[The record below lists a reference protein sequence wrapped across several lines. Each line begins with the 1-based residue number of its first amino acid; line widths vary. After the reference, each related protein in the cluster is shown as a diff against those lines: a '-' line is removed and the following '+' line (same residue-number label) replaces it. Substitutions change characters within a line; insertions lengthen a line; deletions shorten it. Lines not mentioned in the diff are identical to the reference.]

1 MPRAKTTEVIEHR
14 ITFGDLERKELK
26 EHLDLMDKD
35 RKFNLYAKTAVGT
48 GAVVAAAGIG
58 FLGYIALQGIF
69 GFVDRVS
76 EPVKNAIYGKET
88 YPTKNVPANPNDYV
102 NRDPDTGERI
112 NPVHEVPVMG
122 GLVGLGIQLG
132 EAVPVGTWVSTGLDN
147 LFGFSYGGS

>member
-26 EHLDLMDKD
+26 ETLDLIDRD
-35 RKFNLYAKTAVGT
+35 RKFNIYAKTAVGT

-58 FLGYIALQGIF
+58 YLGYIALQGIY
-69 GFVDRVS
+69 GFVDVVS

-88 YPTKNVPANPNDYV
+88 YPTQNVPSNPQDYV

-112 NPVHEVPVMG
+112 NPVHEVPIMG
-122 GLVGLGIQLG
+122 GLVGLGIQIG
-132 EAVPVGTWVSTGLDN
+132 EAIPVGSFISDI
-147 LFGFSYGGS
+147 FG

>member
-26 EHLDLMDKD
+26 ETLDLIDRD
-35 RKFNLYAKTAVGT
+35 RKFNIYAKTAIGT
-48 GAVVAAAGIG
+48 GAVVTAAGIG
-58 FLGYIALQGIF
+58 YLGYIALQGIF

-88 YPTKNVPANPNDYV
+88 YPTKNVPSNPQDYV

-122 GLVGLGIQLG
+122 GLVGLGIQIG
-132 EAVPVGTWVSTGLDN
+132 EAFPVG
-147 LFGFSYGGS
+147 SYAAQGWNQITSIFE

>member
-26 EHLDLMDKD
+26 ETLDLIDRD
-35 RKFNLYAKTAVGT
+35 RKFNIYAKTAVGT

-58 FLGYIALQGIF
+58 YLGYIALQGIY
-69 GFVDRVS
+69 GFVDVVS

-88 YPTKNVPANPNDYV
+88 YPTQNVPSNPQDYV

-112 NPVHEVPVMG
+112 NPVHEVPIMG
-122 GLVGLGIQLG
+122 GLVGLGIQIG
-132 EAVPVGTWVSTGLDN
+132 EAIPVGSFISDI
-147 LFGFSYGGS
+147 FS

>member
-26 EHLDLMDKD
+26 ETLDLMDKD
-35 RKFNLYAKTAVGT
+35 RKFNIYAKAAVGT

-58 FLGYIALQGIF
+58 YLGYIALQGIY
-69 GFVDRVS
+69 GFVDVVS

-88 YPTKNVPANPNDYV
+88 YPTKNVPSNPQDYV

-112 NPVHEVPVMG
+112 NPVHEVPIMG
-122 GLVGLGIQLG
+122 GLVGLGIQMG
-132 EAVPVGTWVSTGLDN
+132 EAIPVGSFISDI
-147 LFGFSYGGS
+147 FS

>member
-26 EHLDLMDKD
+26 ETLDLIDKD

-48 GAVVAAAGIG
+48 GAVVAAASIG
-58 FLGYIALQGIF
+58 YLGYIALQGIF

-88 YPTKNVPANPNDYV
+88 YPTQNVPANPQDYV

-112 NPVHEVPVMG
+112 NPVHEVPFMG
-122 GLVGLGIQLG
+122 GLVGLGIQIG
-132 EAVPVGTWVSTGLDN
+132 EAIPVGSFISDI
-147 LFGFSYGGS
+147 FD

>member
-1 MPRAKTTEVIEHR
+1 MPRAKITECIEHR

-26 EHLDLMDKD
+26 EHLDLLDKD

-48 GAVVAAAGIG
+48 GAVLAGAWVG
-58 FLGYIALQGIF
+58 YMGYIALQGIF

-76 EPVKNAIYGKET
+76 EPVNDIIFGKET

-122 GLVGLGIQLG
+122 GLVGLGIQIG
-132 EAVPVGTWVSTGLDN
+132 EAVPVGSWISDGIEGI
-147 LFGFSYGGS
+147 FG